1 MRWLFALA
9 LFVTPA
15 MGEEVT
21 TANVSPDM
29 SAFTATGST
38 QPGSG
43 CSTGQFCTGNASNGG
58 GTYTSSFDV
67 PLTQAEIQRGFTL
80 NHSVDVNSH
89 PSNATLATCGSI
101 TQVGDC
107 RDIFRTTVAL
117 FDITNNVVQKFERQI
132 ELDFGGTRT
141 FSFSDE
147 IPVNSYTIL
156 KGELELF
163 GIDAGFH
170 AGAFGP
176 QFSTPGITFAYQD
189 VVEQQV
195 LEQVAQMDSQIA
207 FTPPPLITEIA
218 APSPPPPTAQ
228 PVETVAAAYSE
239 PAAPPPPPVVAQIQ
253 TTQPEVQE
261 QQQQQEAQVEAAIE
275 TEMEAQPETQQET
288 TPTEQQTEAEPEAAP
303 EPQETA
309 EAEAEAE
316 PEPQQVAPAAE
327 AKPETKQEKQKAAAE
342 RLVKKI
348 APSQRYSAAGQAT
361 TMVVMNMLAGK
372 IATSV
377 VIEDTQGFF
386 LKASVPDGPSM
397 VDKMTNYRVF
407 GASNGLHNAL
417 TESQW
422 RK

>member
-316 PEPQQVAPAAE
+316 PQQVAPAAA

>member
-309 EAEAEAE
+309 EAEAE
-316 PEPQQVAPAAE
+316 PEPQQVAPAAA

>member
-309 EAEAEAE
+309 EAEAE
-316 PEPQQVAPAAE
+316 PQQVAPAAE

-386 LKASVPDGPSM
+386 SKASVPDGPSM

>member
-309 EAEAEAE
+309 EAEAE
-316 PEPQQVAPAAE
+316 PQQVAPAAA

>member
-309 EAEAEAE
+309 EAEAE
-316 PEPQQVAPAAE
+316 PQQVAPAAA

-386 LKASVPDGPSM
+386 SKASVPDGPSM